1 MLYISSRNLFF
12 LSFLPRMSVTDEIVG
27 VLKELRTL
35 VVINELETVI
45 RRLSVLADKCG
56 TEVNQCKKLTNELL
70 RRHLQHPANGRWP
83 DSSAT

>member
-1 MLYISSRNLFF
+1 MLYIFSRYLFF
-12 LSFLPRMSVTDEIVG
+12 SSFLPRMSVTSDEIVG

-56 TEVNQCKKLTNELL
+56 TEVNQCKK
-70 RRHLQHPANGRWP
+70 
-83 DSSAT
+83 

>member
-1 MLYISSRNLFF
+1 
-12 LSFLPRMSVTDEIVG
+12 MSVTSDEIVG

-56 TEVNQCKKLTNELL
+56 TEVYRCKKIANELL
-70 RRHLQHPANGRWP
+70 RRHLQHPADERWP
-83 DSSAT
+83 DSSET